1 MAGVWR
7 SPQQGRTGQR
17 LYSRME
23 PPPVLA
29 LSLALT
35 LGAAEAR
42 AQAGA
47 TVPAPPRDL
56 PGFWKAN
63 LEDVE
68 SELRSAVKGSV
79 ETIAVSPGGRPV
91 KAVLYGEAD
100 DLRSQANYGSAV
112 AAGTPAYYARKG
124 AATKPVVLL
133 LGPVHGQEI
142 EGIVGLVNLIRV
154 AETGKDHRGR
164 AWPQLARR
172 LAGARVAIVPC
183 PNPDGRARCP
193 YASFVGLPTRTMTK
207 YGQGTR
213 RDGSLW
219 GWPGAKALHPM
230 RGDVGILGAY
240 FNDDGVNL
248 MHDDFFLPMARE
260 TEAVLRLARR
270 EAPDVAVSLH
280 SHEQL
285 PVVLQTSYVPVFMKE
300 RIRGFSARLKS
311 RFGRQGLPY
320 GSVAAPQADD
330 ERPGPRS
337 SFNLASALHHVSG
350 AMAFV
355 FECSHGSVSEE
366 RPAPLV
372 SHDRILDV
380 QLTLYEEILGF
391 ALEDRLLWTL
401 PEAAPR

>member
-1 MAGVWR
+1 MR
-7 SPQQGRTGQR
+7 P
-17 LYSRME
+17 L
-23 PPPVLA
+23 PILA

-35 LGAAEAR
+35 LGSAEAR

-47 TVPAPPRDL
+47 ADPAPPRDL
-56 PGFWKAN
+56 PGFWKAT
-63 LEDVE
+63 LEDLEREVL
-68 SELRSAVKGSV
+68 SVAKGSV
-79 ETIAVSPGGRPV
+79 ERIAVSPGGRPV
-91 KAVLYGEAD
+91 KALFYGEAD
-100 DLRSQANYGSAV
+100 DLRPQANYGSAV
-112 AAGTPAYYARKG
+112 AAGNPAHYARKQG
-124 AATKPVVLL
+124 TTKPVVLL

-142 EGIVGLVNLIRV
+142 EGLVGLVNLVHV
-154 AETGKDHRGR
+154 AETGRDHRGR

-172 LAGARVAIVPC
+172 LAGARVVIVPC

-193 YASFVGLPTRTMTK
+193 YDSFVGLPTRTMTK

-230 RGDVGILGAY
+230 KGDVGILGAY

-280 SHEQL
+280 SHEH
-285 PVVLQTSYVPVFMKE
+285 PPAVLQTSYVPVFMKE
-300 RIRGFSARLKS
+300 RIRDLSARLRS
-311 RFGRQGLPY
+311 RFDEQGLPY
-320 GSVAAPQADD
+320 GSVAAPRADD
-330 ERPGPRS
+330 ERPGPTS

-355 FECSHGSVSEE
+355 FECPHGTVSEDSPP
-366 RPAPLV
+366 RRV
-372 SHDRILDV
+372 SHAEILDI
-380 QLTLYEEILGF
+380 QLTLYEELLGF
-391 ALEDRLLWTL
+391 ASENRLLWTV
-401 PEAAPR
+401 PEAPPR